1 MSSEESDGVT
11 ASRETFL
18 DSNGEI
24 DAYRV
29 RAMDRSINWET
40 CARIRRRL
48 RSEAVGSAAELARED
63 NGIDVTKRTI
73 HKHAKGR
80 CGCPVDEPELTHEPG
95 DGWTVATEGTE
106 SE

>member
-40 CARIRRRL
+40 CVRIRRLL
-48 RSEAVGSAAELARED
+48 RSDEVNSAAELTRED
-63 NGIDVTKRTI
+63 NGIDVAKRTI

-80 CGCPVDEPELTHEPG
+80 CDCPVDEPELTHEPG
-95 DGWTVATEGTE
+95 DGWAVAGGGTE